1 MPLLFKSLSHGVV
14 LAAPLKHKFEVS
26 QSERKTVKIR
36 RGAAAVIGQ
45 VPEHSKAT
53 ANVGRPFRIRYEP

>member
-1 MPLLFKSLSHGVV
+1 MPLIFNSLSHGVV

-36 RGAAAVIGQ
+36 HGPATVIGL
-45 VPEHSKAT
+45 S
-53 ANVGRPFRIRYEP
+53 FSL